1 MMDPSA
7 VLHIDLAAIVANW
20 RALAAR
26 AAPGAVAGVVKANA
40 YGLGA
45 AQVAPALHAAGCRH
59 FFVAHLSEGMALR
72 AALGAGPMIAVLDGF
87 APGTDEN
94 AALLPVLNSLGDVL
108 AHAAAGRSTGRARQA
123 LLHLDTGMARL
134 GLDLGEQARLAADHS
149 LLAGLDLLYIMS
161 HLACA
166 DEPNHPFNAE
176 QAARFARACAGLPR
190 LPRSFA
196 NSSGLFL
203 GADYASDLARPGCAL
218 YGINPTPGAPNPM
231 LPVIRLEAPIL
242 QIREI
247 PAGASVGYGASFVAA
262 RPSRIA
268 TIAVGYAD
276 GYLRSL
282 SGQGVAAYRDM
293 ILPMVGRV
301 SMDLITLDVT
311 DAPGIAPG
319 DVLQLIGGAA
329 PSPDD
334 LAARA
339 GTIGYEILTS
349 LGDRYRRAYG
359 AA

>member
-1 MMDPSA
+1 
-7 VLHIDLAAIVANW
+7 
-20 RALAAR
+20 
-26 AAPGAVAGVVKANA
+26 
-40 YGLGA
+40 
-45 AQVAPALHAAGCRH
+45 
-59 FFVAHLSEGMALR
+59 VAHLSEGMALR
-72 AALGAGPMIAVLDGF
+72 SGLDAGPMIAVLDGF
-87 APGTDEN
+87 APGADEK
-94 AALLPVLNSLGDVL
+94 AGLVPVLNSLGDVL
-108 AHAAAGRSTGRARQA
+108 AHGAAGRSAGRAQPA

-134 GLDLGEQARLAADHS
+134 GLDAGEQVRLAADHS
-149 LLAGLDLLYIMS
+149 LLAGLDLLYVMS

-166 DEPNHPFNAE
+166 DEPAHPLNAE

-242 QIREI
+242 QIRDI

-276 GYLRSL
+276 GYLRCL

-319 DVLQLIGGAA
+319 DVLQLIGGTA